1 MKNIFQTPKPTPK
14 RLVSLAMLIA
24 LAFIVG
30 KFSIPIIPQQLV
42 VSLTFIVNTI
52 IGMIAGPIWGFIS
65 LAILDVVDNLSSG
78 EGNFIIWWT
87 LMEAVQ
93 GFFYGFFFY
102 GRELRW
108 SSKKDWLHVTIATL
122 ITMLIGTFIF
132 TPLLIQI
139 YFDGKSERP
148 MGGSSNL
155 SINLLSWGGRPSGW
169 FSPQKCNEYL
179 HSAPILRQSAP
190 GCGQRYC

>member
-1 MKNIFQTPKPTPK
+1 MKNIFQTPKSTPK

-132 TPLLIQI
+132 TPLLKFQCDFLVI
-139 YFDGKSERP
+139 FDYNIVTLRRDKFFGLKIE
-148 MGGSSNL
+148 L
-155 SINLLSWGGRPSGW
+155 ILVFSIVCIEKDDFKFVRDRCDTCTS
-169 FSPQKCNEYL
+169 FF
-179 HSAPILRQSAP
+179 
-190 GCGQRYC
+190 

>member
-52 IGMIAGPIWGFIS
+52 IGMIAGPLGFIS

-78 EGNFIIWWT
+78 EGTSSFGGHGSI
-87 LMEAVQ
+87 Q
-93 GFFYGFFFY
+93 GFSMDFLLQ
-102 GRELRW
+102 RITLVT
-108 SSKKDWLHVTIATL
+108 KDASCHRNT
-122 ITMLIGTFIF
+122 
-132 TPLLIQI
+132 
-139 YFDGKSERP
+139 
-148 MGGSSNL
+148 
-155 SINLLSWGGRPSGW
+155 
-169 FSPQKCNEYL
+169 CN
-179 HSAPILRQSAP
+179 HAN
-190 GCGQRYC
+190 